1 MSSKRMNA
9 PPSSNSC
16 KTERA
21 ALGTASSPNERSDI
35 RGQRVVDRSSVPAC
49 RSAHAGYLLAF
60 GTAIVA
66 ALQLMV
72 NQTMSQPRCNMFRV
86 AEDYIAKRY
95 PFIDL
100 AERHPVTSE
109 SNNVWEVRYELP
121 QGTLGFV
128 PVI

>member
-1 MSSKRMNA
+1 MVRFELPVRIA
-9 PPSSNSC
+9 
-16 KTERA
+16 T
-21 ALGTASSPNERSDI
+21 I
-35 RGQRVVDRSSVPAC
+35 
-49 RSAHAGYLLAF
+49 
-60 GTAIVA
+60 A

-72 NQTMSQPRCNMFRV
+72 NQTMSQPECNMFRV

-109 SNNVWEVRYELP
+109 SANVWEVRYELP

-128 PVI
+128 PVISIEKRTCAVVRAQVEQ